1 MRLKTFAFAALAA
14 LTVAA
19 SAPAQPAMPE
29 GFAAIQGVWR
39 NHKNSVHVEIRPCG
53 QAACGYVVWA
63 NAKAQAD
70 AKKGG
75 TDNLIGLQLLRNL
88 EQQKSGTW
96 KGRVFVPDLN
106 ATFTGLAIPVDGTT
120 LKARGCL
127 FANVLCKEQTWTRV
141 PS

>member
-1 MRLKTFAFAALAA
+1 MRLKTLAIAALAA
-14 LTVAA
+14 SAVSAA
-19 SAPAQPAMPE
+19 APAQPAEPAAN
-29 GFAAIQGVWR
+29 FAAIQGVWR
-39 NHKNSVHVEIRPCG
+39 NHKDSVHVDIRACG
-53 QAACGYVVWA
+53 QAACGYVIWA

-88 EQQKSGTW
+88 EPQKGGIW

-106 ATFTGLAIPVDGTT
+106 ATFTGTAIPVDATT

-127 FANVLCKEQTWTRV
+127 FANVLCKEQIWTRV
-141 PS
+141 S

>member
-1 MRLKTFAFAALAA
+1 MRLKTLVIAALAA
-14 LTVAA
+14 AA
-19 SAPAQPAMPE
+19 VGPAAPAQTTMPAAN
-29 GFAAIQGVWR
+29 FAAIAGVWR
-39 NHKNSVHVEIRPCG
+39 NHKDTVHVDIRPCG

-88 EQQKSGTW
+88 EPQQGGVW

-106 ATFTGLAIPVDGTT
+106 ATFTGTAIPVDGST

-127 FANVLCKEQTWTRV
+127 FANVLCKEQIWTRV
-141 PS
+141 S